1 MAKTER
7 NYIMTTYEVFT
18 SIHSTKM
25 ITAIYEVA
33 GSKNKTI
40 LDIREVDIEPGV
52 TVKKIEDSILEDN
65 GMLRHDIEIFQIY
78 DTRVED

>member
-1 MAKTER
+1 
-7 NYIMTTYEVFT
+7 MTTYEVFT

-78 DTRVED
+78 DTCVED